1 MIVILCKQLCKNM
14 LVWLYMRVVRIMKWC
29 RGVML
34 YFSAIVAIAEGY
46 ERIKIILKWIHIYNM
61 PTLPVYYSRLNIEI
75 NAQCD
80 HQNA

>member
-1 MIVILCKQLCKNM
+1 
-14 LVWLYMRVVRIMKWC
+14 
-29 RGVML
+29 ML